1 MWLCDSPTF
10 LGMVGELEQELM
22 VGFFKPMWL
31 LNFEFT
37 CSCNIVLL
45 VAKYDYWYMISFTK
59 WVGWGPEAVVVY
71 RNIDKYWGFSI
82 IDISIF
88 LFSFF
93 CYFDIPKSIRYFWRP
108 ARNTIVHIVAFV
120 DKFQCTSFHARFVVR
135 VITNLSI

>member
-1 MWLCDSPTF
+1 
-10 LGMVGELEQELM
+10 MVGELEQLELM

-45 VAKYDYWYMISFTK
+45 VGKYDYWYMISFTK

-71 RNIDKYWGFSI
+71 RNIDKYRGFSI

-88 LFSFF
+88 LFLFF
-93 CYFDIPKSIRYFWRP
+93 CYFDIPKSIRYFWRFKGFLMISDGFSIP
-108 ARNTIVHIVAFV
+108 
-120 DKFQCTSFHARFVVR
+120 TSAQYNSTHCCFC
-135 VITNLSI
+135 